1 MASDSKVVDGKEA
14 DSLPKGLRSNE
25 ALHDPFDWYHNKR
38 STAPIQHDPNRG
50 VYDVFSYELVKKG
63 LQDNKALCRPQ
74 LTEEETDDPLSYF
87 DTGMVWSD
95 GPSHKQVKGELFQ
108 YFSPRM
114 LQGIEDSIVSI
125 TESQLDT
132 ATADTGELDLVED
145 FAVPVPLRVIMDFIG
160 IPQDDHEQLLEWLE
174 TFRSVMTSEDSDK
187 ASIKG
192 GHMAGAAEY
201 FKGLVDERQANPQ
214 NDLIS
219 QLSTETELT
228 PEEIGSNCF
237 DFALAGQG
245 TMSELLTNAVYILD
259 QRNYISEIDDYN
271 LSVVLEEILRYRS
284 PLQARAR
291 RTTNQI
297 TLGETTIPADET
309 VILWIGAANR
319 DPEKFEDPD
328 IFDPYRDPDHLAFG
342 SGSHNCIGA
351 PIARLEAPIVLETL
365 FDRLPQ
371 VDIDYSNLIPK
382 PKASKLGFDK
392 MPVQFSSSP
401 S

>member
-1 MASDSKVVDGKEA
+1 MASDSKVVDGEA
-14 DSLPKGLRSNE
+14 VDSLPKGLRSNE

-63 LQDNKALCRPQ
+63 LQDAESLSRPQ

-132 ATADTGELDLVED
+132 AIADTGEFDLVED

-192 GHMAGAAEY
+192 GHMTGAAEY

>member
-1 MASDSKVVDGKEA
+1 MASDSKVVDGEAA

-63 LQDNKALCRPQ
+63 LQDAESLSRPQ

-125 TESQLDT
+125 TEDQLDT
-132 ATADTGELDLVED
+132 AINDTGEFDLVGD

-160 IPQDDHEQLLEWLE
+160 IPQNDHEQLLEWLE

-187 ASIKG
+187 ASVKG

-201 FKGLVDERQANPQ
+201 FKRLVDERQGNPQ

-219 QLSTETELT
+219 QLVTETELT

-259 QRNYISEIDDYN
+259 QRNYIPEIEDYD
-271 LSVVLEEILRYRS
+271 LSLVLEEVLRYRS

-291 RTTNQI
+291 KATDQI
-297 TLGETTIPADET
+297 TLGDTTIPADAT

-319 DPEKFEDPD
+319 DPEKFENPD
-328 IFDPYRDPDHLAFG
+328 VFDPYRDPDHLAFG
-342 SGSHNCIGA
+342 SGAHNCIGA
-351 PIARLEAPIVLETL
+351 PIARLEAPIILETL

-371 VDIDYSNLIPK
+371 VDLDYNSMRPK
-382 PKASKLGFDK
+382 PKASKLGFDQ
-392 MPVQFSSSP
+392 MPVQFSSS
-401 S
+401 SA